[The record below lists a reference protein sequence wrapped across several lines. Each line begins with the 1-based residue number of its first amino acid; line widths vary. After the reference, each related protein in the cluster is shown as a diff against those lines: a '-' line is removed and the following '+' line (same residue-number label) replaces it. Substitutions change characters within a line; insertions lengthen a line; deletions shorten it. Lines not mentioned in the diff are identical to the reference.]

1 MSTFN
6 KKQQHLGN
14 NLNHK
19 SSLTN
24 TVNYLAELTRKDIE
38 RTYNI
43 ADTKET
49 EIYYSNRYGWS
60 LRRSFE

>member
-1 MSTFN
+1 MSTIN
-6 KKQQHLGN
+6 KKQQHFLN
-14 NLNHK
+14 NLNREN
-19 SSLTN
+19 SLTN

-43 ADTKET
+43 DDAKET

-60 LRRSFE
+60 LRRTFE